1 MAIDPVTLSLLAKG
15 AGKLLGKIGPAV
27 GTALGARA
35 GAEALKQDPE
45 QIAKQ
50 YADLR
55 ASMPQYGVGS
65 AFNEYL
71 AMAKQDPAA
80 DMQRQIAAEQEA
92 SSIGALKAGGAK
104 ALLGGLGSS
113 QRQAA
118 RQRMGIEE
126 DAAKRQMSALQTYG
140 AQQQRVQDM
149 NTRMQQQLAQSQ
161 FQAERG
167 AEQYNRQ
174 LEAQKKQAMGQA
186 LGALAGQF
194 GKGNFKDLLNV
205 NTQTGSE
212 TPQVRSLLDGLEGL
226 SATPA
231 QTVESIQP
239 GQIDNPALDRSVSP
253 SNITLSGLIG
263 NMGQMTPMKAIQ
275 AGDINPQGNF
285 NFSSLLNMVGPTAG
299 GGGMQVG
306 RGFNFGDLFARPS
319 LDMAPRLEE
328 GGMMTEGAFS
338 HETNPIDI
346 MQDGAKVGEMTGGE
360 AILNPEQQKKVAKQ
374 SPYFR
379 KLMREFAMRNRK

>member
-1 MAIDPVTLSLLAKG
+1 MPIDPVTLSLLAKG
-15 AGKLLGKIGPAV
+15 AGKLIGKIGPAV

-45 QIAKQ
+45 QIAQQ
-50 YADLR
+50 YADLK
-55 ASMPQYGVGS
+55 ANMPQYGVGS

-104 ALLGGLGSS
+104 ALLGGLGAS

-118 RQRMGIEE
+118 RQRMGIEA
-126 DAAKRQMSALQTYG
+126 DSAKRQMSALQTYG
-140 AQQQRVQDM
+140 AQQQRVQDA

-161 FQAERG
+161 FVAERG

-194 GKGNFKDLLNV
+194 GKGNF
-205 NTQTGSE
+205 
-212 TPQVRSLLDGLEGL
+212 RGL
-226 SATPA
+226 SFGGNQN
-231 QTVESIQP
+231 QTTGADFRAEP
-239 GQIDNPALDRSVSP
+239 GIQIDPNQINPNPVMSDDML
-253 SNITLSGLIG
+253 
-263 NMGQMTPMKAIQ
+263 NMGTQVTGLPTPTF
-275 AGDINPQGNF
+275 GSGF
-285 NFSSLLNMVGPTAG
+285 
-299 GGGMQVG
+299 GGGMYG
-306 RGFNFGDLFARPS
+306 LKN
-319 LDMAPRLEE
+319 
-328 GGMMTEGAFS
+328 GGMLTKGAFS

>member
-1 MAIDPVTLSLLAKG
+1 M
-15 AGKLLGKIGPAV
+15 LGKVGPAV
-27 GTALGARA
+27 GSLLGARA

-45 QIAKQ
+45 QIAQQ
-50 YADLR
+50 YADLK
-55 ASMPQYGVGS
+55 ANMPQYGVGS

-92 SSIGALKAGGAK
+92 SNIGALKAGGAK
-104 ALLGGLGSS
+104 ALLGGLGAS

-118 RQRMGIEE
+118 RQRMGIEA
-126 DAAKRQMSALQTYG
+126 DSAKRQQSALAAYG

-149 NTRMQQQLAQSQ
+149 NTGMEQRLLQSQ
-161 FQAERG
+161 FAAERG

-174 LEAQKKQAMGQA
+174 LDAQKKQAMGQA
-186 LGALAGQF
+186 LGAIAGQF
-194 GKGNFKDLLNV
+194 GKGNFKDLFGN
-205 NTQTGSE
+205 QTMSNNQLDNYFQDVLQQEEDEFG
-212 TPQVRSLLDGLEGL
+212 QVD
-226 SATPA
+226 
-231 QTVESIQP
+231 
-239 GQIDNPALDRSVSP
+239 
-253 SNITLSGLIG
+253 
-263 NMGQMTPMKAIQ
+263 
-275 AGDINPQGNF
+275 DIN
-285 NFSSLLNMVGPTAG
+285 LNL
-299 GGGMQVG
+299 
-306 RGFNFGDLFARPS
+306 RS
-319 LDMAPRLEE
+319 

-338 HETNPIDI
+338 HKTNPIDI

>member
-1 MAIDPVTLSLLAKG
+1 M
-15 AGKLLGKIGPAV
+15 LGKVGPAV
-27 GTALGARA
+27 GRFLGARA

-45 QIAKQ
+45 QIAQQ
-50 YADLR
+50 YADLK
-55 ASMPQYGVGS
+55 ANMPQYGVGS

-92 SSIGALKAGGAK
+92 SNIGALKAGGAK
-104 ALLGGLGSS
+104 ALLGGLGAS

-118 RQRMGIEE
+118 RQRMGIEA
-126 DAAKRQMSALQTYG
+126 DSAKRQQSALAAYG

-149 NTRMQQQLAQSQ
+149 NTGVAQRLASSQ
-161 FQAERG
+161 FAAERG
-167 AEQYNRQ
+167 AEQYNRL
-174 LEAQKKQAMGQA
+174 LEAQRKQAMGQA

-194 GKGNFKDLLNV
+194 GKGNFRGLSFGGNQNSIEDYAKSVDIGTADLLSNEV
-205 NTQTGSE
+205 LDSEGNLMGYQTEDGS
-212 TPQVRSLLDGLEGL
+212 T
-226 SATPA
+226 
-231 QTVESIQP
+231 
-239 GQIDNPALDRSVSP
+239 
-253 SNITLSGLIG
+253 
-263 NMGQMTPMKAIQ
+263 
-275 AGDINPQGNF
+275 INPDVADYYGAYGGFQGNQK
-285 NFSSLLNMVGPTAG
+285 N
-299 GGGMQVG
+299 GGMI
-306 RGFNFGDLFARPS
+306 
-319 LDMAPRLEE
+319 
-328 GGMMTEGAFS
+328 TKGAFS

>member
-1 MAIDPVTLSLLAKG
+1 MPIDPVTLSLLAKG

-27 GTALGARA
+27 GSALGARA

-45 QIAKQ
+45 QIAQQ
-50 YADLR
+50 YADLK
-55 ASMPQYGVGS
+55 ANMPQYGIGS

-92 SSIGALKAGGAK
+92 SNIGALKAGGAK
-104 ALLGGLGSS
+104 ALLGGLGAS

-118 RQRMGIEE
+118 RQRMGIEA
-126 DAAKRQMSALQTYG
+126 DSAARQQSALAAYG
-140 AQQQRVQDM
+140 AEQQRVQDL
-149 NTRMQQQLAQSQ
+149 NTGIAQKLASSQ
-161 FQAERG
+161 FAAERG

-174 LEAQKKQAMGQA
+174 LDAQKKQAMGQA
-186 LGALAGQF
+186 LGAIAGQF
-194 GKGNFKDLLNV
+194 GKGNF
-205 NTQTGSE
+205 
-212 TPQVRSLLDGLEGL
+212 RGL
-226 SATPA
+226 SFGGGQN
-231 QTVESIQP
+231 QTTGADFRAEPGIQMDYLFDP
-239 GQIDNPALDRSVSP
+239 TTAVVPVVGGTEEIDNLPVI
-253 SNITLSGLIG
+253 SNDML
-263 NMGQMTPMKAIQ
+263 NMGTQATGLPTPTF
-275 AGDINPQGNF
+275 GSG
-285 NFSSLLNMVGPTAG
+285 S
-299 GGGMQVG
+299 GGGMYG
-306 RGFNFGDLFARPS
+306 LFGKN
-319 LDMAPRLEE
+319 
-328 GGMMTEGAFS
+328 GGMLTKGAFS